1 MSFSN
6 MLLQKINRRIA
17 YLNCVH
23 PFTSGSQ
30 YHTDI
35 TRELIR
41 LSKLSD
47 YCTKRLNRQIKGP
60 SS

>member
-6 MLLQKINRRIA
+6 MLLHKINRRIA
-17 YLNCVH
+17 YLNCVQ
-23 PFTSGSQ
+23 PFTSGSK

-35 TRELIR
+35 TLELVR

-47 YCTKRLNRQIKGP
+47 YCTRRLNRQTKGP

>member
-6 MLLQKINRRIA
+6 TLLQKINRRTT
-17 YLNCVH
+17 YLNCVQ
-23 PFTSGSQ
+23 PFTSGSK

-41 LSKLSD
+41 LSELSD
-47 YCTKRLNRQIKGP
+47 YCTKRLNRQTKGP